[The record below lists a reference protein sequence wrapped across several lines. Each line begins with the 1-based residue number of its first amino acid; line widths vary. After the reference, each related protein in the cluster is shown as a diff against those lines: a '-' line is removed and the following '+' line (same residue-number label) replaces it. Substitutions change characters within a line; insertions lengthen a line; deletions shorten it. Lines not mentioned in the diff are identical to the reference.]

1 MQLNIEHQTRYVYS
15 APVNYTIQQLRLT
28 PQNGFGQAVKRWEIR
43 VNGELQPSEDSY
55 GNTTHSLVID
65 VPHTEIMIV
74 AMGEV
79 ETGLPFAQTLQP
91 DFSVGTLPL
100 VVYLRDTPLTLP
112 NTEIAQF
119 AQQYQHLQQGDM
131 QNEWLES
138 MMYALLQRVEYIP
151 GATQV
156 TTSAIEA
163 FALGKGVCQDHAHV
177 FIACCRSIG
186 LPARYVSGYLFTED
200 GSLMQTHA
208 WADVYLRELGWQS
221 FDVSNGCRA
230 GASHVR
236 LATGL
241 DYRTASPV
249 SGMRAGGGME
259 GMASSV
265 IVNQAGV
272 ALSKQRKLHSEQ
284 LLEQAYLSCETLT
297 EAAKHKQA
305 QQAQQ

>member
-1 MQLNIEHQTRYVYS
+1 MQLIIEHHTRYVYS
-15 APVNYTIQQLRLT
+15 EPVNYTIQQLRLT
-28 PQNGFGQAVKRWEIR
+28 PQNGFGQVVKRWEIK
-43 VNGELQPSEDSY
+43 VNGELQPSKDSY

-65 VPHTEIMIV
+65 VPHTEIMVI

-79 ETGLPFAQTLQP
+79 ETGLAVERQMHPSA
-91 DFSVGTLPL
+91 DLPL
-100 VVYLRDTPLTLP
+100 VVYLRDTELTMY
-112 NTEIAQF
+112 NAEIATF
-119 AQQYQHLQQGDM
+119 ALQYKNITQGQM

-138 MMYALLQRVEYIP
+138 MMYALLERVEYIP
-151 GATQV
+151 GVTQV

-208 WADVYLRELGWQS
+208 WADVYLNELGWQS

-230 GASHVR
+230 GATHVR

-249 SGMRAGGGME
+249 SGMRAGGGVE

-265 IVNQAGV
+265 VVNQAGV
-272 ALSKQRKLHSEQ
+272 AVSQLRKMNAEALLKQAQ
-284 LLEQAYLSCETLT
+284 LSCEQLSQS
-297 EAAKHKQA
+297 ALNRQA
-305 QQAQQ
+305 QQAQQQQ